1 MWFRKSLKDFNPRD
15 RYNSKDMIL
24 FNPKN
29 RKSLTDFNQNFEY
42 IFVQV
47 LPIEKKGKNLS
58 EFLDIKLIGEQPLS
72 RLLISEF

>member
-15 RYNSKDMIL
+15 HYNSKDMIL